1 MVFFHTQKTVCTS
14 FEEIRYPN
22 SFFENYKKMLT
33 GNDGLV
39 NRIYTKSK
47 NVAKPVSV
55 QKLRDHSITQF
66 FSVTIKKSI

>member
-1 MVFFHTQKTVCTS
+1 
-14 FEEIRYPN
+14 
-22 SFFENYKKMLT
+22 MLT